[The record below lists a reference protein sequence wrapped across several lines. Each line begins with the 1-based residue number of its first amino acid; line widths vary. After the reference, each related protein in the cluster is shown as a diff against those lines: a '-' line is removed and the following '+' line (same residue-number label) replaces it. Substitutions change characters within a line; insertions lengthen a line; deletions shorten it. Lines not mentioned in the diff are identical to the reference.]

1 MLDTGNFFPIYEM
14 KIFTLVMT
22 DIFGTTEFN
31 LKFSDRLDYIEMLYM
46 LTPLV
51 QGFNYWEI
59 QVYTILYRID
69 YQFFLLENYFR
80 VS

>member
-51 QGFNYWEI
+51 QGFNY
-59 QVYTILYRID
+59 
-69 YQFFLLENYFR
+69 
-80 VS
+80 